1 MAIAAMT
8 NEMTD
13 DRKIALRKIMAWY
26 WNGGFN
32 LITVRDYE
40 FVYDI
45 YSHGLSYYFDNVKDR
60 LNGIREIYLN
70 DIEDARVLK

>member
-1 MAIAAMT
+1 MAIVAMT

-13 DRKIALRKIMAWY
+13 DRKIALRKLMAWY

-32 LITVRDYE
+32 LITVMDYE

-60 LNGIREIYLN
+60 VN
-70 DIEDARVLK
+70 